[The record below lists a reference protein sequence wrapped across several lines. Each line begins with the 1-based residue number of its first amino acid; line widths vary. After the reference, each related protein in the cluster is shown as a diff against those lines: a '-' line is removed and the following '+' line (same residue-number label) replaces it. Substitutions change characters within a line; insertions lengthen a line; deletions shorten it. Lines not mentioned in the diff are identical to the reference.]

1 MLWNETSCRVSG
13 LWENVGKIDWEQI
26 MPQLLYKLK
35 VEKEND
41 FINTIDW
48 GILTVYTCPKTCV
61 SEDAYKEEFLWRQN
75 YSANAEE
82 EEDTEEEDED
92 DEDDEEKSV

>member
-1 MLWNETSCRVSG
+1 
-13 LWENVGKIDWEQI
+13 

-48 GILTVYTCPKTCV
+48 GVLTVYTCPNSCESNK
-61 SEDAYKEEFLWRQN
+61 AYKEEFLWRQHH
-75 YSANAEE
+75 SAHNDVDEEE
-82 EEDTEEEDED
+82 EEDDNEEEE
-92 DEDDEEKSV
+92 EEEEEKSK